1 MNRVAIF
8 LFTLILGASA
18 CTKTNVADVTPDVV
32 TITPDAPVETGA
44 GGGGS
49 VIADTDVPQTVKD
62 IITTT
67 FPGFTV
73 TKVERDTER
82 RAVVFEIHINNGT
95 QKKTLIYDKDWK
107 LVSAHVGGDH
117 HTGGDHR
124 DTVIVQKALPQAV
137 KDSITKFFAG
147 FTIVKITQERKN
159 GVNYFEVEFKNATGK
174 KTIIFDLMGHAR
186 KEEVQVEGVNT
197 NPNENKDR
205 DHNEGFKLS
214 ELSQLVKTYVKANYA
229 GYVIED
235 VVKVVKNKVVTFEV
249 EVKLAKVE
257 KTLIF
262 DANWVFVKVK

>member
-1 MNRVAIF
+1 MNRFAIC

-18 CTKTNVADVTPDVV
+18 CTKTNTTDVTPDVV

-49 VIADTDVPQTVKD
+49 VIAETDVPQAAKD
-62 IITTT
+62 VIAAT
-67 FPGFTV
+67 FPGYTL

-82 RAVVFEIHINNGT
+82 NVVVYELHINNGV
-95 QKKTLIYDKDWK
+95 QKKTLIYNKEWK
-107 LVSAHVGGDH
+107 LVATHVGGDH

-124 DTVIVQKALPQAV
+124 DTVIVHTALPKAV
-137 KDSITKFFAG
+137 KDSLAKFFAG

-159 GVNYFEVEFKNATGK
+159 GVTFFEVEVKNAAGK
-174 KTIIFDLMGHAR
+174 KTLIFDLMGHAR
-186 KEEVQVEGVNT
+186 KEEVEVEGVNT

-205 DHNEGFKLS
+205 DHNEGFKLA
-214 ELSQLVKTYVKANYA
+214 ELSQLVKNYVKANYA
-229 GYVIED
+229 GYVVED
-235 VVKVVKNKVVTFEV
+235 VVKVVKDKVTTYQV
-249 EVKLAKVE
+249 EIKLAKVE